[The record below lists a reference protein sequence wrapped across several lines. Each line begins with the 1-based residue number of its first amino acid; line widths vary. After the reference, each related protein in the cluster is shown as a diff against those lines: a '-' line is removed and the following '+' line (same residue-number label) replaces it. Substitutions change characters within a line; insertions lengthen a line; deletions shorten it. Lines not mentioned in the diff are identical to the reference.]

1 MKCKPFNRALAA
13 LLSLMLIV
21 GFLPTTVFAAE
32 NNPTSLIVG
41 NVNVDT
47 TQTGYWTTDDSGML
61 TASDESNYNV
71 YYDANG
77 TLYLNNATIS
87 GVSTTN
93 YGAGIWFKG
102 GDLVISLE
110 GNNKINASSN
120 NGYSAGIFNSYD
132 FKYGLT
138 LTGGG
143 SLDISSSDANSSAY
157 AIFIA
162 KDITLDNVNVT
173 ASTGKANNTRNEVIR
188 SEAGSIYIRNSTVY
202 VESPDNDTVPYS
214 RGLMAG
220 NGLEGIS
227 ITIENSTVTAIAGN
241 ARSDSTAIEAN
252 DVIIKNSFVIADGQY
267 YSIGVYDGVD
277 FTDSLIHLTVRQ
289 DNAAESS
296 VFGNYTLSSDYTVG
310 SDEIMNVEENGVLT
324 VGEGTSLTN
333 QGKVVNKGTIQ
344 VNIGGTYS
352 GDQPETNKVKYEI
365 GWDTDGNG
373 TVNENS
379 FYEYG
384 ASLIYNGQTPSKE
397 GDAQYR
403 YEFSGWSP
411 AIADGATVS
420 SAALY
425 SATFTP
431 VLNYYTVTLPQENG
445 YSINYTGNTSIPYNG
460 DFSFTVDFEE
470 GYYSGENF
478 AVKVNGTAIQS
489 DDNGVFNI
497 TGITDDKQI
506 TIEGVEYDGEIPAIN
521 GIEDGKTYCE
531 ETNFT
536 VLDDNLDSVTIDGT
550 VVTPDANGYYLVTPA
565 TNAQTITAIDKAGNS
580 LSYTI
585 TVNDGHTFTNYV
597 SNNDATCTVDGTETA
612 KCDYCNTTDTKTI
625 VDSAIGHNWNETAY
639 VWSEDGKS
647 CTAIRTCRNDANHKE
662 EATAVITSEQ
672 SKAATCTEK
681 GETTYSA
688 VFTEDWAN
696 GQIKTVA
703 DIPATDHTLKK
714 VLAKEPTETAEGN
727 IECWYCEICGKYF
740 KDENGQTE
748 ISKEQIVIPVKET
761 GTESTTSPQTGDDSN
776 IALWMALMLA
786 AGAALTGTAV
796 YSRKRK
802 YSR

>member
-21 GFLPTTVFAAE
+21 SFLPATVFAAE
-32 NNPTSLIVG
+32 NNPTSLTIG
-41 NVNVDT
+41 NVVVDT
-47 TQTGYWTTDDSGML
+47 SQSGYWTTDDSGVL

-102 GDLVISLE
+102 GDLVINLE

-143 SLDISSSDANSSAY
+143 SLDIGSSDANSSAY

-173 ASTGKANNTRNEVIR
+173 ARTGKANNTRNEVIR
-188 SEAGSIYIRNSTVY
+188 SEAGSIYIRNSTIY
-202 VESPDNDTVPYS
+202 AESPDNDTVPYS

-227 ITIENSTVTAIAGN
+227 VTIENSTVTAIAGN

-252 DVIIKNSFVIADGQY
+252 DVIIKNSFVIADGKH
-267 YSIGVYDGVD
+267 YSIGAYDGVD

-289 DNAAESS
+289 DNADESS

-310 SDEIMNVEENGVLT
+310 EDETMYVEENDVLT
-324 VGEGTSLTN
+324 VGEGTSLIN
-333 QGKVVNKGTIQ
+333 QGEIVNKGTIQ
-344 VNIGGTYS
+344 VNMGGTYS

-365 GWDTDGNG
+365 GWDTDGDG
-373 TVNENS
+373 TADENS

-384 ASLIYNGQTPSKE
+384 ATLSYNGQTPSKE
-397 GDAQYR
+397 GDAQYS
-403 YEFSGWSP
+403 YEFTGWSP
-411 AIADGATVS
+411 AIADGTTVS

-425 SATFTP
+425 SATFAP

-460 DFSFTVDFEE
+460 DFSFTIDFDE

-478 AVKVNGTAIQS
+478 VVKVNGTAIQS

-497 TGITDDKQI
+497 TDITDNKQI
-506 TIEGVEYDGEIPAIN
+506 TIEGVEYDGEAPVIN
-521 GIEDGKTYCE
+521 GIEDGMTYC
-531 ETNFT
+531 NQVSFT
-536 VLDDNLDSVTIDGT
+536 VADDNLDNVKINENI
-550 VVTPDANGYYLVTPA
+550 VTPDINGVYIVNSA
-565 TNAQTITAIDKAGNS
+565 ANAQTITVTDKAGNS
-580 LSYTI
+580 ISYTI
-585 TVNDGHTFTNYV
+585 TVNDGHT
-597 SNNDATCTVDGTETA
+597 
-612 KCDYCNTTDTKTI
+612 
-625 VDSAIGHNWNETAY
+625 
-639 VWSEDGKS
+639 
-647 CTAIRTCRNDANHKE
+647 
-662 EATAVITSEQ
+662 
-672 SKAATCTEK
+672 
-681 GETTYSA
+681 
-688 VFTEDWAN
+688 
-696 GQIKTVA
+696 
-703 DIPATDHTLKK
+703 LKK
-714 VLAKEPTETAEGN
+714 VPAKESTETAEGN
-727 IECWYCEICGKYF
+727 IGYWYCEICGKYF
-740 KDENGQTE
+740 KDENGQIE
-748 ISKEQIVIPVKET
+748 ISKEQTVIPAKEK
-761 GTESTTSPQTGDDSN
+761 GTESAISPQTGDNSN
-776 IALWMALMLA
+776 IAFWIAVMLA
-786 AGAALTGTAV
+786 SGAVLTGTV
-796 YSRKRK
+796 LYNRKRK
-802 YSR
+802 CSK

>member
-21 GFLPTTVFAAE
+21 SFLPATVFAAE
-32 NNPTSLIVG
+32 NNPTSLTIG
-41 NVNVDT
+41 NVVVDT
-47 TQTGYWTTDDSGML
+47 SQIGYWTTDDSGVL

-102 GDLVISLE
+102 GDLVINLE

-143 SLDISSSDANSSAY
+143 SLDIGSSDANSSAY

-173 ASTGKANNTRNEVIR
+173 ARTGKANNTRNEVIR
-188 SEAGSIYIRNSTVY
+188 SEAGSIYIRNSTIY
-202 VESPDNDTVPYS
+202 AESPDNDTVPYS

-227 ITIENSTVTAIAGN
+227 VTIENSTVTAIAGN
-241 ARSDSTAIEAN
+241 AWSDSTAIEAN
-252 DVIIKNSFVIADGQY
+252 DVIIKNSFVIADGKH
-267 YSIGVYDGVD
+267 YSIGAYDGVD

-289 DNAAESS
+289 DNADESS

-310 SDEIMNVEENGVLT
+310 SDEIMNVEENRVLT
-324 VGEGTSLTN
+324 VGEGTSLIN
-333 QGKVVNKGTIQ
+333 QGRIVNKGTIQ

-352 GDQPETNKVKYEI
+352 GDQPEANKVKYEI
-365 GWDTDGNG
+365 GWDTDGDG
-373 TVNENS
+373 TADENS

-384 ASLIYNGQTPSKE
+384 ATLIYNGQTPSKE
-397 GDAQYR
+397 GDAQYS
-403 YEFSGWSP
+403 YEFTGWSP
-411 AIADGATVS
+411 AIADGTTVS

-425 SATFTP
+425 SATFAP

-460 DFSFTVDFEE
+460 DFSFTIDFDE

-478 AVKVNGTAIQS
+478 VVKVNGTAIQS

-497 TGITDDKQI
+497 TDITDNKQI
-506 TIEGVEYDGEIPAIN
+506 TIEGVEYDGEAPVIN
-521 GIEDGKTYCE
+521 GIEDGMTYC
-531 ETNFT
+531 NQVSFT
-536 VLDDNLDSVTIDGT
+536 VADDNLDSVKINGNI
-550 VVTPDANGYYLVTPA
+550 VTPDINGVYIVNSA
-565 TNAQTITAIDKAGNS
+565 ANAQTITVTDKAGNS
-580 LSYTI
+580 ISYTI
-585 TVNDGHTFTNYV
+585 TVNDGHT
-597 SNNDATCTVDGTETA
+597 
-612 KCDYCNTTDTKTI
+612 
-625 VDSAIGHNWNETAY
+625 
-639 VWSEDGKS
+639 
-647 CTAIRTCRNDANHKE
+647 
-662 EATAVITSEQ
+662 
-672 SKAATCTEK
+672 
-681 GETTYSA
+681 
-688 VFTEDWAN
+688 
-696 GQIKTVA
+696 
-703 DIPATDHTLKK
+703 LKK
-714 VLAKEPTETAEGN
+714 VPAKESTETAEGN
-727 IECWYCEICGKYF
+727 IGYWYCEICGKYF
-740 KDENGQTE
+740 KDENGQIE
-748 ISKEQIVIPVKET
+748 ISKEQTVIPAEGK
-761 GTESTTSPQTGDDSN
+761 GTESAISPQTGDNSN
-776 IALWMALMLA
+776 IAFWIAVMLA
-786 AGAALTGTAV
+786 SGAVLTGTV
-796 YSRKRK
+796 LYNRKRK
-802 YSR
+802 CSK

>member
-21 GFLPTTVFAAE
+21 SFLPATVFAAE
-32 NNPTSLIVG
+32 NNPTSLTIG
-41 NVNVDT
+41 NVVVDT
-47 TQTGYWTTDDSGML
+47 SQSGYWTTDDSGVL

-102 GDLVISLE
+102 GDLVINLE

-143 SLDISSSDANSSAY
+143 SLDIGSSDANSSAY

-173 ASTGKANNTRNEVIR
+173 ASTGKADNTRNEVIR

-202 VESPDNDTVPYS
+202 AESPDNDTVPYS

-220 NGLEGIS
+220 NGLDGIS
-227 ITIENSTVTAIAGN
+227 ITIENSTVTAVAGN

-252 DVIIKNSFVIADGQY
+252 DVIIKNSFVIADGKH
-267 YSIGVYDGVD
+267 YSIGAYDGVD

-289 DNAAESS
+289 DNADESS

-310 SDEIMNVEENGVLT
+310 EDETMYVEENDVLT
-324 VGEGTSLTN
+324 VGEGTSLIN
-333 QGKVVNKGTIQ
+333 QGEIVNKGTIQ
-344 VNIGGTYS
+344 VNMGGIYS

-365 GWDTDGNG
+365 GWDTDGDG
-373 TVNENS
+373 TADENS

-384 ASLIYNGQTPSKE
+384 ATLIYNGQTPSKE
-397 GDAQYR
+397 GDAQYS
-403 YEFSGWSP
+403 YEFTGWSP
-411 AIADGATVS
+411 AIADGTTVS

-425 SATFTP
+425 SATFAP

-460 DFSFTVDFEE
+460 DFSFTIDFDE

-478 AVKVNGTAIQS
+478 VVKVNGTAIQS

-497 TGITDDKQI
+497 TDITDNKQI
-506 TIEGVEYDGEIPAIN
+506 TIEGVEYDGEAPVIN
-521 GIEDGKTYCE
+521 GIEDGMTYC
-531 ETNFT
+531 NQVSFT
-536 VLDDNLDSVTIDGT
+536 VADDNLDSVKINGNI
-550 VVTPDANGYYLVTPA
+550 VTPDINGVYIVNSA
-565 TNAQTITAIDKAGNS
+565 ANAQTITVTDKAGNS
-580 LSYTI
+580 ISYTI
-585 TVNDGHTFTNYV
+585 TVNDGHT
-597 SNNDATCTVDGTETA
+597 
-612 KCDYCNTTDTKTI
+612 
-625 VDSAIGHNWNETAY
+625 
-639 VWSEDGKS
+639 
-647 CTAIRTCRNDANHKE
+647 
-662 EATAVITSEQ
+662 
-672 SKAATCTEK
+672 
-681 GETTYSA
+681 
-688 VFTEDWAN
+688 
-696 GQIKTVA
+696 
-703 DIPATDHTLKK
+703 LKK
-714 VLAKEPTETAEGN
+714 VPAKESTETAEGN
-727 IECWYCEICGKYF
+727 IGYWYCEICGKYF
-740 KDENGQTE
+740 KDENGQIE
-748 ISKEQIVIPVKET
+748 ISKEQTVIPAEGK
-761 GTESTTSPQTGDDSN
+761 GTESAISPQTGDNSN
-776 IALWMALMLA
+776 IAFWIAVMLA
-786 AGAALTGTAV
+786 SGAVLTGTV
-796 YSRKRK
+796 LYNRKRK
-802 YSR
+802 CSK

>member
-21 GFLPTTVFAAE
+21 SFLPATVFAAE
-32 NNPTSLIVG
+32 NNPTSLTIG
-41 NVNVDT
+41 NVVVDT
-47 TQTGYWTTDDSGML
+47 SQIGYWTTDDSGVL

-102 GDLVISLE
+102 GDLVINLE

-143 SLDISSSDANSSAY
+143 SLDIGSSDANSSAY

-173 ASTGKANNTRNEVIR
+173 ARTGKANNTRNEVIR
-188 SEAGSIYIRNSTVY
+188 SEAGSIYIRNSTIY
-202 VESPDNDTVPYS
+202 AESPDNDTVPYS

-227 ITIENSTVTAIAGN
+227 VTIANSTVTAIAGN
-241 ARSDSTAIEAN
+241 AWSDSTAIEAN
-252 DVIIKNSFVIADGQY
+252 DVIIKNSFVIADGKH
-267 YSIGVYDGVD
+267 YSIGAYDGVD

-289 DNAAESS
+289 DNADESS

-310 SDEIMNVEENGVLT
+310 SDEIMNVEENSVLT
-324 VGEGTSLTN
+324 VGEGTSLIN
-333 QGKVVNKGTIQ
+333 QGRIVNKGTIQ

-352 GDQPETNKVKYEI
+352 GDQPEANKVKYEI
-365 GWDTDGNG
+365 GWDTDGDG
-373 TVNENS
+373 TADENS

-384 ASLIYNGQTPSKE
+384 ATLIYNGQTPSKE
-397 GDAQYR
+397 GDAQYS
-403 YEFSGWSP
+403 YEFTGWSP
-411 AIADGATVS
+411 AIADGTTVS

-425 SATFTP
+425 SATFAP

-460 DFSFTVDFEE
+460 DFSFTIDFDE

-478 AVKVNGTAIQS
+478 VVKVNGTAIQS

-497 TGITDDKQI
+497 TDITDNKQI
-506 TIEGVEYDGEIPAIN
+506 TIEGVEYDGEAPVIN
-521 GIEDGKTYCE
+521 GIEDGMTYC
-531 ETNFT
+531 NQVSFT
-536 VLDDNLDSVTIDGT
+536 VADDNLDSVKINGNI
-550 VVTPDANGYYLVTPA
+550 VTPDINGVYIVNSA
-565 TNAQTITAIDKAGNS
+565 ANAQTITVTDKAGNS
-580 LSYTI
+580 ISYTI
-585 TVNDGHTFTNYV
+585 TVNDGHT
-597 SNNDATCTVDGTETA
+597 
-612 KCDYCNTTDTKTI
+612 
-625 VDSAIGHNWNETAY
+625 
-639 VWSEDGKS
+639 
-647 CTAIRTCRNDANHKE
+647 
-662 EATAVITSEQ
+662 
-672 SKAATCTEK
+672 
-681 GETTYSA
+681 
-688 VFTEDWAN
+688 
-696 GQIKTVA
+696 
-703 DIPATDHTLKK
+703 LKK
-714 VLAKEPTETAEGN
+714 VPAKESTETAEGN
-727 IECWYCEICGKYF
+727 IGYWYCEICGKYF
-740 KDENGQTE
+740 KDENGQIE
-748 ISKEQIVIPVKET
+748 ISKEQTVIPAEGK
-761 GTESTTSPQTGDDSN
+761 GTESAISPQTGDNSN
-776 IALWMALMLA
+776 IAFWIAVMLA
-786 AGAALTGTAV
+786 SGAVLTGTV
-796 YSRKRK
+796 LYNRKRK
-802 YSR
+802 CSK

>member
-77 TLYLNNATIS
+77 TLYLKNATIS

-93 YGAGIWFKG
+93 YGAGILFTG
-102 GDLVISLE
+102 GDLVIDLE
-110 GNNKINASSN
+110 GDNKINASSN
-120 NGYSAGIFNSYD
+120 GNFSAGIFNSYN
-132 FKYGLT
+132 FQYGLT

-188 SEAGSIYIRNSTVY
+188 SEAGSIYIKNSTVY
-202 VESPDNDTVPYS
+202 AESPDNETVPYS

-220 NGLEGIS
+220 NGQEGIS

-241 ARSDSTAIEAN
+241 ASDRSNALESYAVNITNSLVVAN
-252 DVIIKNSFVIADGQY
+252 GQHNDIAY
-267 YSIGVYDGVD
+267 YNRYN
-277 FTDSLIHLTVRQ
+277 FTDSLIHLTLRK
-289 DNAAESS
+289 DTTDESY
-296 VFGNYTLSSDYTVG
+296 VYGNYTLSSDYTVG

-324 VGEGTSLTN
+324 VGEGTSLIN
-333 QGKVVNKGTIQ
+333 QGRIVNKGTIQ

-365 GWDTDGNG
+365 GWDTDGDG
-373 TVNENS
+373 TANENS

-397 GDAQYR
+397 GYAQYS
-403 YEFSGWSP
+403 YEFAGWTP
-411 AIADGATVS
+411 AIANGETVS

-431 VLNYYTVTLPQENG
+431 VLNYYMVTLPQENG

-460 DFSFTVDFEE
+460 DFSFTIDFDK

-478 AVKVNGTAIQS
+478 AVKVNGTDIQS
-489 DDNGVFNI
+489 DDNGVFSI
-497 TGITDDKQI
+497 TGITEDKQI
-506 TIEGVEYDGEIPAIN
+506 TIEGVEYDGEIPVIN

-536 VLDDNLDSVTIDGT
+536 VVDDNLDSVKINGNVAIPDVDGF
-550 VVTPDANGYYLVTPA
+550 YIVTPA
-565 TNAQTITAIDKAGNS
+565 TNSQTITVADKAGNS

-597 SNNDATCTVDGTETA
+597 PNNDATCTVDGTETA

-625 VDSAIGHNWNETAY
+625 VGSAIGHA
-639 VWSEDGKS
+639 
-647 CTAIRTCRNDANHKE
+647 
-662 EATAVITSEQ
+662 
-672 SKAATCTEK
+672 
-681 GETTYSA
+681 
-688 VFTEDWAN
+688 
-696 GQIKTVA
+696 
-703 DIPATDHTLKK
+703 LKK
-714 VLAKEPTETAEGN
+714 VPAKEPTETAEGN

-761 GTESTTSPQTGDDSN
+761 GTESTTSPETGDDSN
-776 IALWMALMLA
+776 IALWIAVLLV

-802 YSR
+802 CSR

>member
-13 LLSLMLIV
+13 LLSLILIV
-21 GFLPTTVFAAE
+21 SFLPATVFAAE
-32 NNPTSLIVG
+32 NNPTSLTIG
-41 NVNVDT
+41 NVVVDT
-47 TQTGYWTTDDSGML
+47 SQSGYWTTDDSGVL

-102 GDLVISLE
+102 GDLVINLE

-143 SLDISSSDANSSAY
+143 SLDIGSSDANSSAY

-173 ASTGKANNTRNEVIR
+173 ARTGKANNTRNEVIR

-202 VESPDNDTVPYS
+202 AESPDNDTVAYS

-227 ITIENSTVTAIAGN
+227 VTIENSTVTAVAGN
-241 ARSDSTAIEAN
+241 ARDDSTAIEAN

-277 FTDSLIHLTVRQ
+277 FTDSLIHLTVRK
-289 DNAAESS
+289 DNADESS

-310 SDEIMNVEENGVLT
+310 SDEIMNVEENSVLT
-324 VGEGTSLTN
+324 VGEGTSLIN
-333 QGKVVNKGTIQ
+333 QGRIVNKGTIQ

-365 GWDTDGNG
+365 GWDTDGDG
-373 TVNENS
+373 TADENS

-384 ASLIYNGQTPSKE
+384 ATLIYNGQTPSKE
-397 GDAQYR
+397 GDAQYS
-403 YEFSGWSP
+403 YEFTGWSP
-411 AIADGATVS
+411 AIADGTTVS

-425 SATFTP
+425 SATFAP

-460 DFSFTVDFEE
+460 DFSFTIDFDE

-478 AVKVNGTAIQS
+478 VVKVNGTAIQS

-497 TGITDDKQI
+497 TDITDNKQI
-506 TIEGVEYDGEIPAIN
+506 TIEGVEYDGEAPVIN
-521 GIEDGKTYCE
+521 GIEDGMTYC
-531 ETNFT
+531 NQVSFT
-536 VLDDNLDSVTIDGT
+536 VADDNLDSVKINGNI
-550 VVTPDANGYYLVTPA
+550 VTPDINGVYIVNSA
-565 TNAQTITAIDKAGNS
+565 ANAQTITVTDKAGNS
-580 LSYTI
+580 ISYTI
-585 TVNDGHTFTNYV
+585 TVNDGHT
-597 SNNDATCTVDGTETA
+597 
-612 KCDYCNTTDTKTI
+612 
-625 VDSAIGHNWNETAY
+625 
-639 VWSEDGKS
+639 
-647 CTAIRTCRNDANHKE
+647 
-662 EATAVITSEQ
+662 
-672 SKAATCTEK
+672 
-681 GETTYSA
+681 
-688 VFTEDWAN
+688 
-696 GQIKTVA
+696 
-703 DIPATDHTLKK
+703 LKK
-714 VLAKEPTETAEGN
+714 VPAKESTETAEGN
-727 IECWYCEICGKYF
+727 IGYWYCEICGKYF
-740 KDENGQTE
+740 KDENGQIE
-748 ISKEQIVIPVKET
+748 ISKEQTVIPAEGK
-761 GTESTTSPQTGDDSN
+761 GTESAISPQTGDNSN
-776 IALWMALMLA
+776 IAFWIAVMLA
-786 AGAALTGTAV
+786 SGAVLTGTV
-796 YSRKRK
+796 LYNRKRK
-802 YSR
+802 CSK

>member
-1 MKCKPFNRALAA
+1 MKSKSFNRALAVF
-13 LLSLMLIV
+13 LSFMLIV
-21 GFLPTTVFAAE
+21 CFMPVTASAAE
-32 NNPTSLIVG
+32 NNPTSLTIG
-41 NVNVDT
+41 NVTVDT
-47 TQTGYWTTDDSGML
+47 TQTGYWTTDSSGVL
-61 TASDESNYNV
+61 TPSDESNYNV

-87 GVSTTN
+87 GVSATN

-132 FKYGLT
+132 FKCGLT

-289 DNAAESS
+289 ANADESS

-324 VGEGTSLTN
+324 VGEGISLIN
-333 QGKVVNKGTIQ
+333 QGEIVNKGTIQ
-344 VNIGGTYS
+344 VNMGGTYS

-365 GWDTDGNG
+365 GWDTDGDG
-373 TVNENS
+373 TADENS

-384 ASLIYNGQTPSKE
+384 ATLSYNGQTPSKE
-397 GDAQYR
+397 GDAQYS
-403 YEFSGWSP
+403 YEFTGWSP
-411 AIADGATVS
+411 AIADGTTVS

-425 SATFTP
+425 SATFAP
-431 VLNYYTVTLPQENG
+431 VLNHYTVTLPQENG
-445 YSINYTGNTSIPYNG
+445 YSINYTENTSIPYNG
-460 DFSFTVDFEE
+460 DFSFTIDFDE

-489 DDNGVFNI
+489 DDNGVFSI
-497 TGITDDKQI
+497 TGITEDKQI
-506 TIEGVEYDGEIPAIN
+506 TIEGVEYDGEVPVIN
-521 GIEDGKTYCE
+521 GIEDGKTYCNE
-531 ETNFT
+531 AKFT
-536 VLDDNLDSVTIDGT
+536 VADDNLDIVKINGNAATPNADGFYVVSPSSSSQTVT
-550 VVTPDANGYYLVTPA
+550 VA
-565 TNAQTITAIDKAGNS
+565 DKAGNS
-580 LSYTI
+580 IIYTI
-585 TVNDGHTFTNYV
+585 TVNEGHTFTNYV
-597 SNNDATCTVDGTETA
+597 YNNDATCTANGTETA
-612 KCDYCNTTDTKTI
+612 KCDRCDATDTREKANTMLE
-625 VDSAIGHNWNETAY
+625 HNIITTG
-639 VWSEDGKS
+639 D
-647 CTAIRTCRNDANHKE
+647 KE
-662 EATAVITSEQ
+662 
-672 SKAATCTEK
+672 ATCTVEGYTGDKVCKDCGEVFEK
-681 GETTYSA
+681 GEIIPKLVHNYKDGKCTVCGAADPNYVAEESSKDNTDTNETTPQTS
-688 VFTEDWAN
+688 
-696 GQIKTVA
+696 
-703 DIPATDHTLKK
+703 
-714 VLAKEPTETAEGN
+714 
-727 IECWYCEICGKYF
+727 
-740 KDENGQTE
+740 DENGLSLWLALLL
-748 ISKEQIVIPVKET
+748 IS
-761 GTESTTSPQTGDDSN
+761 GTTADC
-776 IALWMALMLA
+776 A
-786 AGAALTGTAV
+786 AAR
-796 YSRKRK
+796 RKF
-802 YSR
+802 

>member
-21 GFLPTTVFAAE
+21 SFLPATVFAAE
-32 NNPTSLIVG
+32 NNPTSLTIG
-41 NVNVDT
+41 NVVVDT
-47 TQTGYWTTDDSGML
+47 SQSGYWTTDDSGVL

-102 GDLVISLE
+102 GDLVINLE

-143 SLDISSSDANSSAY
+143 SLDIGSSDANSSAY

-173 ASTGKANNTRNEVIR
+173 ARTGKANNTRNEVIR

-202 VESPDNDTVPYS
+202 AESPDNDTVSYS

-227 ITIENSTVTAIAGN
+227 VTIENSTVTAVAGN
-241 ARSDSTAIEAN
+241 AGEDSTAIEAN
-252 DVIIKNSFVIADGQY
+252 DVIIKNSFVIADGKH
-267 YSIGVYDGVD
+267 YSIGAYDGVD

-289 DNAAESS
+289 ANADESS

-310 SDEIMNVEENGVLT
+310 EDETMYVEENDVLT
-324 VGEGTSLTN
+324 VGEGTSLIN
-333 QGKVVNKGTIQ
+333 QGEIVNKGTIQ
-344 VNIGGTYS
+344 VNMGGTYS

-365 GWDTDGNG
+365 GWDTDGDG
-373 TVNENS
+373 TADENS

-384 ASLIYNGQTPSKE
+384 ATLIYNGQTPSKE
-397 GDAQYR
+397 GDAQYS
-403 YEFSGWSP
+403 YEFTGWSP
-411 AIADGATVS
+411 AIADGTTVS

-425 SATFTP
+425 SATFAP

-460 DFSFTVDFEE
+460 DFSFTIDFDE

-478 AVKVNGTAIQS
+478 VVKVNGTAIQS

-497 TGITDDKQI
+497 TDITDNKQI
-506 TIEGVEYDGEIPAIN
+506 TIEGVEYDGEAPVIN
-521 GIEDGKTYCE
+521 GIEDGMTYC
-531 ETNFT
+531 NQVSFT
-536 VLDDNLDSVTIDGT
+536 VADDNLDSVKINGNI
-550 VVTPDANGYYLVTPA
+550 VTPDINGVYIVNSA
-565 TNAQTITAIDKAGNS
+565 ANAQTITVTDKAGNS
-580 LSYTI
+580 ISYTI
-585 TVNDGHTFTNYV
+585 TVNDGHT
-597 SNNDATCTVDGTETA
+597 
-612 KCDYCNTTDTKTI
+612 
-625 VDSAIGHNWNETAY
+625 
-639 VWSEDGKS
+639 
-647 CTAIRTCRNDANHKE
+647 
-662 EATAVITSEQ
+662 
-672 SKAATCTEK
+672 
-681 GETTYSA
+681 
-688 VFTEDWAN
+688 
-696 GQIKTVA
+696 
-703 DIPATDHTLKK
+703 LKK
-714 VLAKEPTETAEGN
+714 VPAKESTETAEGN
-727 IECWYCEICGKYF
+727 IGYWYCEICGKYF
-740 KDENGQTE
+740 KDENGQIE
-748 ISKEQIVIPVKET
+748 ISKEQTVIPAKGK
-761 GTESTTSPQTGDDSN
+761 GTESAISPQTGDNSN
-776 IALWMALMLA
+776 IAFWIAVMLA
-786 AGAALTGTAV
+786 SGAVLTGTV
-796 YSRKRK
+796 LYNRKRK
-802 YSR
+802 CSK

>member
-21 GFLPTTVFAAE
+21 SFLPATVFAAE
-32 NNPTSLIVG
+32 NNPTSLTIG
-41 NVNVDT
+41 NVVVDT
-47 TQTGYWTTDDSGML
+47 SQSGYWTTDDSGVL

-102 GDLVISLE
+102 GDLVINLE

-143 SLDISSSDANSSAY
+143 SLDIGSSDANSSAY

-173 ASTGKANNTRNEVIR
+173 ARTGKANNTRNEVIR

-202 VESPDNDTVPYS
+202 AESPDNDTVPYS

-227 ITIENSTVTAIAGN
+227 VTIENSTVTAVAGN
-241 ARSDSTAIEAN
+241 AGEDSTAIEAN
-252 DVIIKNSFVIADGQY
+252 DVIIKNSFVIADGKH
-267 YSIGVYDGVD
+267 YSIGAYDGVD

-289 DNAAESS
+289 DNADESS

-310 SDEIMNVEENGVLT
+310 EDETMYVEENDVLT
-324 VGEGTSLTN
+324 VGEGTSLIN
-333 QGKVVNKGTIQ
+333 QGEIVNKGTIQ
-344 VNIGGTYS
+344 VNMGGTYS

-365 GWDTDGNG
+365 GWDTDGDG
-373 TVNENS
+373 TADENS

-384 ASLIYNGQTPSKE
+384 ATLSYNGQTPSKE
-397 GDAQYR
+397 GDAQYS
-403 YEFSGWSP
+403 YEFTGWSP
-411 AIADGATVS
+411 AIADGTTVS

-425 SATFTP
+425 SATFAP

-460 DFSFTVDFEE
+460 DFSFTIDFDE

-506 TIEGVEYDGEIPAIN
+506 TIEGVEYDGEAPVIN
-521 GIEDGKTYCE
+521 GIEDGMTYC
-531 ETNFT
+531 NQVSFT
-536 VLDDNLDSVTIDGT
+536 VADDNLDNVKINENI
-550 VVTPDANGYYLVTPA
+550 VTPDINGVYIVNSSA
-565 TNAQTITAIDKAGNS
+565 NAQTITVTDKAGNS
-580 LSYTI
+580 ISYTI
-585 TVNDGHTFTNYV
+585 TVNDGHT
-597 SNNDATCTVDGTETA
+597 
-612 KCDYCNTTDTKTI
+612 
-625 VDSAIGHNWNETAY
+625 
-639 VWSEDGKS
+639 
-647 CTAIRTCRNDANHKE
+647 
-662 EATAVITSEQ
+662 
-672 SKAATCTEK
+672 
-681 GETTYSA
+681 
-688 VFTEDWAN
+688 
-696 GQIKTVA
+696 
-703 DIPATDHTLKK
+703 LKK
-714 VLAKEPTETAEGN
+714 VPAKESTETAEGN
-727 IECWYCEICGKYF
+727 IGYWYCEICGKYF
-740 KDENGQTE
+740 KDENGQIE
-748 ISKEQIVIPVKET
+748 ISKEQTVIPAKGK
-761 GTESTTSPQTGDDSN
+761 GTESAISPQTGDNSN
-776 IALWMALMLA
+776 IAFWIAVMLA
-786 AGAALTGTAV
+786 SGAVLTGTV
-796 YSRKRK
+796 LYNRKRK
-802 YSR
+802 CSK

>member
-21 GFLPTTVFAAE
+21 SFLPATVFAAE
-32 NNPTSLIVG
+32 NNPTSLTIG
-41 NVNVDT
+41 NVVVDT
-47 TQTGYWTTDDSGML
+47 SQIGYWTTDDSGVL

-102 GDLVISLE
+102 GDLVINLE

-143 SLDISSSDANSSAY
+143 SLDIGSSDANSSAY

-173 ASTGKANNTRNEVIR
+173 ARTGKANNTRNEVIR
-188 SEAGSIYIRNSTVY
+188 SEAGSIYIRNSTIY
-202 VESPDNDTVPYS
+202 AESPDNDTVPYS

-227 ITIENSTVTAIAGN
+227 VTIENSTVTAIAGN
-241 ARSDSTAIEAN
+241 AWSDSTAIEAN
-252 DVIIKNSFVIADGQY
+252 DVIIKNSFVIADGKH
-267 YSIGVYDGVD
+267 YSIGAYDGVD

-289 DNAAESS
+289 DNADESS

-310 SDEIMNVEENGVLT
+310 SDEIMNVEENSVLT
-324 VGEGTSLTN
+324 VGEGTSLIN
-333 QGKVVNKGTIQ
+333 QGRIVNKGTIQ

-352 GDQPETNKVKYEI
+352 GDQPEANKVKYEI
-365 GWDTDGNG
+365 GWDTDGDG
-373 TVNENS
+373 TADENS

-384 ASLIYNGQTPSKE
+384 ATLIYNGQTPSKE
-397 GDAQYR
+397 GDAQYS
-403 YEFSGWSP
+403 YEFTGWSP
-411 AIADGATVS
+411 AIADGTTVS

-425 SATFTP
+425 SATFAP

-460 DFSFTVDFEE
+460 DFSFTIDFDE

-478 AVKVNGTAIQS
+478 VVKVNGTAIQS

-497 TGITDDKQI
+497 TDITDNKQI
-506 TIEGVEYDGEIPAIN
+506 TIEGVEYDGEAPVIN
-521 GIEDGKTYCE
+521 GIEDGMTYC
-531 ETNFT
+531 NQVSFT
-536 VLDDNLDSVTIDGT
+536 VADDNLDSVKINGNI
-550 VVTPDANGYYLVTPA
+550 VTPDINGVYIVNSA
-565 TNAQTITAIDKAGNS
+565 ANAQTITVTDKAGNS
-580 LSYTI
+580 ISYTI
-585 TVNDGHTFTNYV
+585 TVNDGHT
-597 SNNDATCTVDGTETA
+597 
-612 KCDYCNTTDTKTI
+612 
-625 VDSAIGHNWNETAY
+625 
-639 VWSEDGKS
+639 
-647 CTAIRTCRNDANHKE
+647 
-662 EATAVITSEQ
+662 
-672 SKAATCTEK
+672 
-681 GETTYSA
+681 
-688 VFTEDWAN
+688 
-696 GQIKTVA
+696 
-703 DIPATDHTLKK
+703 LKK
-714 VLAKEPTETAEGN
+714 VPAKESTETAEGN
-727 IECWYCEICGKYF
+727 IGYWYCEICGKYF
-740 KDENGQTE
+740 KDENGQIE
-748 ISKEQIVIPVKET
+748 ISKEQTVIPAEGK
-761 GTESTTSPQTGDDSN
+761 GTESAISPQTGDNSN
-776 IALWMALMLA
+776 IAFWIAVMLA
-786 AGAALTGTAV
+786 SGAVLTGTV
-796 YSRKRK
+796 LYNRKRK
-802 YSR
+802 CSK

>member
-1 MKCKPFNRALAA
+1 MKGRLFHRALAA
-13 LLSLMLIV
+13 LLSLTLIV
-21 GFLPTTVFAAE
+21 SFLPATVFAAE

-41 NVNVDT
+41 NVVVDT
-47 TQTGYWTTDDSGML
+47 TQGGYWTTDDSGVL

-102 GDLVISLE
+102 GDLVIYLE

-132 FKYGLT
+132 FQHGLT

-143 SLDISSSDANSSAY
+143 SLDIGSSDANSSAY

-173 ASTGKANNTRNEVIR
+173 ARTGKANNTRNEVIR

-202 VESPDNDTVPYS
+202 AESPDNDTVPYS

-220 NGLEGIS
+220 NGLDGIS
-227 ITIENSTVTAIAGN
+227 ITIENSTVTAVAGN

-252 DVIIKNSFVIADGQY
+252 DVIIKNSFVIADGKH
-267 YSIGVYDGVD
+267 YSIGVYNGVD

-289 DNAAESS
+289 DNADESS

-310 SDEIMNVEENGVLT
+310 SDEVMYVEEDNALT
-324 VGEGTSLTN
+324 ISAGEALIN
-333 QGKVVNKGTIQ
+333 QGKIVNKGTIQ
-344 VNIGGTYS
+344 VNVGGTYS
-352 GDQPETNKVKYEI
+352 GDQPETNKVQYEI
-365 GWDTDGNG
+365 GWDTDGDG
-373 TVNENS
+373 TADENS

-384 ASLIYNGQTPSKE
+384 ASLIYNGQTPSKN
-397 GDAQYR
+397 GDAQYS
-403 YEFSGWSP
+403 YEFTGWSP

-445 YSINYTGNTSIPYNG
+445 YSITYTGNTTIPYNG
-460 DFSFTVDFEE
+460 NFSFTVAFDE

-478 AVKVNGTAIQS
+478 AVKVNGTAIRGN
-489 DDNGVFNI
+489 DNGVFNI
-497 TGITDDKQI
+497 TGITEDKQI
-506 TIEGVEYDGEIPAIN
+506 TIEGVEYDGENPVLN
-521 GIEDGKTYCE
+521 GIEDGKTYCG

-536 VLDDNLDSVTIDGT
+536 VADDNLESVKI
-550 VVTPDANGYYLVTPA
+550 NGNAAVPNVEGFYIVTPA
-565 TNAQTITAIDKAGNS
+565 ANAQTITVADKAGNS
-580 LSYTI
+580 ISYTI

-597 SNNDATCTVDGTETA
+597 PNNDAACTVDGTETA
-612 KCDYCNTTDTKTI
+612 KCDYCNATDTKTI
-625 VDSAIGHNWNETAY
+625 AGSAIGHNWNQTVY
-639 VWSEDGKS
+639 VWSEDGKT
-647 CTAIRTCRNDANHKE
+647 CTASRTCRNDADHKE
-662 EATAVITSEQ
+662 EAAAVIASEQ

-688 VFTEDWAN
+688 SFTEDWAD
-696 GQIKTVA
+696 GQVKTVA
-703 DIPATDHTLKK
+703 DIPAAGHTLKE
-714 VLAKEPTETAEGN
+714 VPAKESTETAEGS
-727 IECWYCEICGKYF
+727 IEYWYCEICGKYF

-748 ISKEQIVIPVKET
+748 ISREQTMIPVKET
-761 GTESTTSPQTGDDSN
+761 GTESVISPETGNDSN
-776 IALWMALMLA
+776 IVLWIAVLLT
-786 AGAALTGTAV
+786 AGTALTGTAV
-796 YSRKRK
+796 YSRRK
-802 YSR
+802 KHSK

>member
-21 GFLPTTVFAAE
+21 SFLPATVFAAE
-32 NNPTSLIVG
+32 NNPTSLTIG
-41 NVNVDT
+41 NVVVDT
-47 TQTGYWTTDDSGML
+47 SQSGYWTTDDSGVL
-61 TASDESNYNV
+61 TPSDESNYNV

-87 GVSTTN
+87 GVSATN

-102 GDLVISLE
+102 GDLVINLK

-132 FKYGLT
+132 FQYGLT

-143 SLDISSSDANSSAY
+143 SLDIGSSDANSSAY

-173 ASTGKANNTRNEVIR
+173 ASTGKADNTRNEVIR

-202 VESPDNDTVPYS
+202 AESPDNDTVSYS

-227 ITIENSTVTAIAGN
+227 VTIENSTVTAVAGN
-241 ARSDSTAIEAN
+241 AGEDSTAIEAN

-277 FTDSLIHLTVRQ
+277 FTDSLIHLTVRK
-289 DNAAESS
+289 DNADESS

-310 SDEIMNVEENGVLT
+310 EDETMYVEENDVLT
-324 VGEGTSLTN
+324 VGEGTSLIN
-333 QGKVVNKGTIQ
+333 QGEIVNKGTIQ
-344 VNIGGTYS
+344 VNMGGTYS

-365 GWDTDGNG
+365 GWDTDGDG
-373 TVNENS
+373 TADENS

-384 ASLIYNGQTPSKE
+384 ATLIYNGQTPSKE
-397 GDAQYR
+397 GDAQYS
-403 YEFSGWSP
+403 YEFTGWSP
-411 AIADGATVS
+411 AIADGTTVS

-425 SATFTP
+425 SATFAP

-460 DFSFTVDFEE
+460 DFSFTIDFDE

-497 TGITDDKQI
+497 TDITDNKQI
-506 TIEGVEYDGEIPAIN
+506 TIEGVEYDGEAPVIN
-521 GIEDGKTYCE
+521 GIEDGMTYC
-531 ETNFT
+531 NQVSFT
-536 VLDDNLDSVTIDGT
+536 VADDNLDNVKINENI
-550 VVTPDANGYYLVTPA
+550 VTPDINGVYIVNSA
-565 TNAQTITAIDKAGNS
+565 ANAQTITVTDKAGNS
-580 LSYTI
+580 ISYTI
-585 TVNDGHTFTNYV
+585 TVNDGHT
-597 SNNDATCTVDGTETA
+597 
-612 KCDYCNTTDTKTI
+612 
-625 VDSAIGHNWNETAY
+625 
-639 VWSEDGKS
+639 
-647 CTAIRTCRNDANHKE
+647 
-662 EATAVITSEQ
+662 
-672 SKAATCTEK
+672 
-681 GETTYSA
+681 
-688 VFTEDWAN
+688 
-696 GQIKTVA
+696 
-703 DIPATDHTLKK
+703 LKK
-714 VLAKEPTETAEGN
+714 VPAKESTETAEGN
-727 IECWYCEICGKYF
+727 IGYWYCEICGKYF
-740 KDENGQTE
+740 KDENGQIE
-748 ISKEQIVIPVKET
+748 ISKEQTVIPAKGK
-761 GTESTTSPQTGDDSN
+761 GTESAISPQTGDNSN
-776 IALWMALMLA
+776 IAFWIAVMLA
-786 AGAALTGTAV
+786 SGAVLTGTV
-796 YSRKRK
+796 LYNRKRK
-802 YSR
+802 CSK